1 MLRALALYGGGAY
14 EYFDEKNKFGWT
26 AKVESQVDRVTQPGC
41 RSISV
46 NWQQFNQ
53 NKPDPLQAPAQIHSI
68 FSGSRLLVY
77 GFVPHCTQ
85 ATLSAL
91 INNQEIKTMVSTTEL
106 QKTKGKVYSH
116 YLVCCSMLH
125 RLTAR
130 ALIGD
135 YENGSLHADQS
146 EHEMKKS
153 IQKSYIIELSKEYS
167 IVTQFTSFVA
177 IEERDDQE
185 TEGVQ
190 GPSVQELAAK
200 ENVDIL
206 PYLDWEEQMLRKKGQ
221 ILYRV
226 HWKGYSSDEDTWE
239 PEAHLEDCTE
249 VLQVFKRKS
258 VEKTAIKDNRKF
270 LLDKDIFEDDFGEDD
285 GGTREFS
292 PLKIKKKKKIR
303 AELDMNVDSSKKEQ
317 KMKSKS
323 RSNSETELKDTSSG
337 NVKELPEEDMGK
349 KKCLADLK
357 RLKKKTERLSSSS
370 ESLTHNDLMVEAN
383 LEEDKEQEVD
393 SNEPIFGERSEKAV
407 KKLARPDSV
416 TAPKRSL
423 DSSEEDDLEHRVKRK
438 KKLRVD
444 DAKLEIMAQK
454 KNQKDDHTEKKSIS
468 KENSSQGKKH
478 KSHEKRKESVSSIK
492 SDGLD
497 IKVPRSPKSSKVE
510 DKGRKSLD
518 GENSTIPKSDLGK
531 NVVIKKLMK
540 MHNVTTDGSLK
551 SGSASTEQVFQ
562 GSEFSVTTS
571 GQTSL
576 FTESSSLFDKPEVL
590 KLGVDLQL
598 DWMTL
603 EEFQK
608 HLDGNDDLISSAKN
622 ITNSVLRDA
631 VKNGDYL
638 TVKRALNSNE
648 EYNLDQEDPSGMNLV
663 MFAAAGGQD
672 DILRLLIKKDAK
684 INSRQ
689 KNGTT
694 ALMHAAEKNYLTT
707 VAILLEAGS
716 QVNVQQISGE
726 TALMKACKRGNAD
739 IVRLLL
745 EYGADCG
752 ILSKH
757 QNSALYYAKQSNNL
771 LVYDLLKNHVETIS
785 RVAEETIRDYFEAR
799 LTLLEPVFPIACHRL
814 CEGPDFAMDFNFKP
828 QHNSI
833 EGTGI
838 LLFIFHANFFSHDH
852 IVAKLCG
859 PCSVQAVVLNDKFQL
874 PVFLDSH
881 FIYSFSPVP
890 GPNKLFIR
898 LAEAPT
904 AKGEYFLSIR
914 VLGS

>member
-1 MLRALALYGGGAY
+1 MAAVTEDKSEQESEAEEDVY
-14 EYFDEKNKFGWT
+14 EVERIVDM
-26 AKVESQVDRVTQPGC
+26 KV
-41 RSISV
+41 
-46 NWQQFNQ
+46 
-53 NKPDPLQAPAQIHSI
+53 
-68 FSGSRLLVY
+68 
-77 GFVPHCTQ
+77 
-85 ATLSAL
+85 
-91 INNQEIKTMVSTTEL
+91 
-106 QKTKGKVYSH
+106 
-116 YLVCCSMLH
+116 
-125 RLTAR
+125 
-130 ALIGD
+130 
-135 YENGSLHADQS
+135 S
-146 EHEMKKS
+146 E
-153 IQKSYIIELSKEYS
+153 
-167 IVTQFTSFVA
+167 
-177 IEERDDQE
+177 
-185 TEGVQ
+185 
-190 GPSVQELAAK
+190 
-200 ENVDIL
+200 
-206 PYLDWEEQMLRKKGQ
+206 GQ

-576 FTESSSLFDKPEVL
+576 FTESSSLFDKLSLVSEPNKGENVKLADRPNYSATNTDGKLEVIKISAQSCSREKVGKKGEASKDLFDKMLDTDKGEKGRKEQNAERNNREMKGLFDKFMIPLNEVPDKEDRENREDGVCQEPKSEDTRTKEKQQLQKDKKSLKEENDARLHSAVTVEETQEVLDTICQTEENADSRPEVL

-904 AKGEYFLSIR
+904 AKVKLLICAYR
-914 VLGS
+914 VQLQ